1 MAIRE
6 STDLWCGRY
15 AEPAEL
21 VADATP
27 YKADKTPDFCTVSI
41 NSVPFHPTPRS
52 RPSLSAVVN
61 IHGSTPPSNVHLYSD
76 VQSQRAL
83 DF

>member
-6 STDLWCGRY
+6 LKDLWFGRY

-41 NSVPFHPTPRS
+41 DSLLFHPNPRS

-61 IHGSTPPSNVHLYSD
+61 IIYTEVFRTPPSNVHLE
-76 VQSQRAL
+76 
-83 DF
+83 

>member
-1 MAIRE
+1 MH
-6 STDLWCGRY
+6 LWFGRY

-41 NSVPFHPTPRS
+41 DSLLFHPNPRS
-52 RPSLSAVVN
+52 RPSRSAVVN
-61 IHGSTPPSNVHLYSD
+61 IHGSTPPNVHL
-76 VQSQRAL
+76 QK
-83 DF
+83 